1 MASTRPRPRAVPWLA
16 GLSTALGGFT
26 AGIGGNLVAADFLYR
41 GFAVLC
47 AATAV
52 LATAAWL
59 RGFKPDFV
67 LVIWVVRGFLLIAV
81 AAVVAA
87 TMVSPTQV
95 GYAVLVAALATLG
108 ATLIR
113 SDPFGRLA
121 MLCAVTLIAYGA
133 GLLVTAGQATS
144 EGRFVMVTMGV
155 LSALLGIAA
164 LGQGWLIVDLARA
177 TVEVLLEPPLYG
189 FYLLGGFFA
198 FVGTLAAA
206 NGAVPV
212 AVVMFLIMLGAA
224 GMAFGHNHR
233 RPPLVGLSAVLAG
246 LAIALGGTL
255 AIIGG
260 EALFGAAP
268 LGMGV
273 TITVAGVTD
282 LWRRGVLGRWRS
294 WLDAAKKDAYTQQT
308 GPWRCQGPVL

>member
-121 MLCAVTLIAYGA
+121 MLC
-133 GLLVTAGQATS
+133 
-144 EGRFVMVTMGV
+144 
-155 LSALLGIAA
+155 
-164 LGQGWLIVDLARA
+164 
-177 TVEVLLEPPLYG
+177 
-189 FYLLGGFFA
+189 
-198 FVGTLAAA
+198 
-206 NGAVPV
+206 
-212 AVVMFLIMLGAA
+212 
-224 GMAFGHNHR
+224 
-233 RPPLVGLSAVLAG
+233 
-246 LAIALGGTL
+246 
-255 AIIGG
+255 
-260 EALFGAAP
+260 
-268 LGMGV
+268 
-273 TITVAGVTD
+273 
-282 LWRRGVLGRWRS
+282 
-294 WLDAAKKDAYTQQT
+294 
-308 GPWRCQGPVL
+308 